1 MASDHIHIRIT
12 AHPANLKQIRA
23 MTAKVAA
30 AAGLAEKE
38 AGSVILAVDEA
49 CSNIIKHCC
58 KNDPTRSIDVT
69 ATLDRDSIC
78 LVLVDNG
85 KPFDIDSIKPRD
97 IREIKPGGLG
107 VHIIRQV
114 MDVVEYSHTPE
125 GLNQVKLIKKLTPW
139 NF

>member
-1 MASDHIHIRIT
+1 MELDRIHIHIT
-12 AHPANLKQIRA
+12 SHPAHLKQIRA
-23 MTAKVAA
+23 MMTKMSS
-30 AAGLAEKE
+30 AAGLSEKD
-38 AGSVILAVDEA
+38 AGLVVLAVDEA

-58 KNDPTRSIDVT
+58 KDDPTRSIDVT
-69 ATLDRDSIC
+69 VTLDRDCIC
-78 LVLVDNG
+78 LTLVDNG
-85 KPFDIDSIKPRD
+85 KPFDIDSIKSRD

-125 GLNQVKLIKKLTPW
+125 GLNQVKLVKKLRTW

>member
-1 MASDHIHIRIT
+1 MASDHIHIRIP
-12 AHPANLKQIRA
+12 AHPAHLKQIRA
-23 MTAKVAA
+23 MTAKVVA

-58 KNDPTRSIDVT
+58 KDDPTRSIDVT
-69 ATLDRDSIC
+69 ATIDRDSIC
-78 LVLVDNG
+78 LTLVDNG
-85 KPFDIDSIKPRD
+85 KPFDIDFIKSRD

-125 GLNQVKLIKKLTPW
+125 GLNQVRLAKKLKD
-139 NF
+139 